1 MIKNELN
8 DIIVVGIKRLRKDL
22 NLSQNELANKLNLS
36 ESYIIKWENKQT
48 AVSLKN
54 LMHIC
59 DKCNCSLDYLFG
71 RSDNMNNDLMTA
83 DMAYKYVFNVEFSLL
98 DNDRYFDSRYDND
111 FDYAYSINLTTDKYI
126 LEYFYNKSLLEQKK
140 EQDQIT
146 QEVFD
151 FKQKKLREKY
161 SKVFNQELSK
171 KVKYNCTKIGEY

>member
-98 DNDRYFDSRYDND
+98 DNDRYFDSRYDN
-111 FDYAYSINLTTDKYI
+111 
-126 LEYFYNKSLLEQKK
+126 EYFYNKSLLEQKK

-151 FKQKKLREKY
+151 FELKKLREKY